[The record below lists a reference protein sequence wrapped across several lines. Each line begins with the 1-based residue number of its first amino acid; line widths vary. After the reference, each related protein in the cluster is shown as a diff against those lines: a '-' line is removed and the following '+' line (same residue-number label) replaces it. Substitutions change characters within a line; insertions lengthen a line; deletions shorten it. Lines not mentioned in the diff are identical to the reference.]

1 MAGRVLR
8 DSKGRFKGSTK
19 GWGKG
24 KSKTGG
30 RKKGQTNLQ
39 KRGAFRE
46 RVSANRRV
54 VNALTKHG
62 AKVAGA
68 ATTGYVLGGGT
79 SRKRALAGA
88 LIGGSLAHVAYY
100 DDTAKQVKYARKNTR
115 GVIS

>member
-24 KSKTGG
+24 KAKTGG
-30 RKKGQTNLQ
+30 RKKGTGSNLQ

-46 RVSANRRV
+46 RVSATRRV
-54 VNALTKHG
+54 TGALTRHG
-62 AKVAGA
+62 VAVGTA
-68 ATTGYVLGGGT
+68 AAVGNKLGGR
-79 SRKRALAGA
+79 SGA
-88 LIGGSLAHVAYY
+88 LIMGSLAHAANY
-100 DDTAKQVKYARKNTR
+100 DNTRSQLKWSRTRYKNTR